1 MKQSTSVRNDEKICS
16 NIPDSVKAISF
27 HYPTVAPTS
36 SYKMHLFTALS
47 AFVALASGASALT
60 ITSPSASSYWVQ
72 FVTNTIAWG
81 TSSGDPELVSIQIIN
96 PTNKGFAGP
105 FSIAEYVKAS
115 KLSYDVTNVQLVV
128 GDGYQV
134 QFINPTNNTEVLAT
148 SAQFSV
154 KVSGTAEASVTYAPG
169 THESTKNST
178 SNSTTSTNSTN
189 INGSSFKQNG
199 TASANAKSLSCKA
212 AAVPSMAIFVIG
224 F

>member
-1 MKQSTSVRNDEKICS
+1 MKE
-16 NIPDSVKAISF
+16 AF
-27 HYPTVAPTS
+27 HYSTVVPTS
-36 SYKMHLFTALS
+36 NYRMQFFTALS
-47 AFVALASGASALT
+47 AFVALASGVSAIS
-60 ITSPSASSYWVQ
+60 ITSPSSSSYWVQ

-81 TSSGDPELVSIQIIN
+81 TGSGDPELVSIQIIN

-148 SAQFSV
+148 SAPFSV
-154 KVSGTAEASVTYAPG
+154 KVSGTSVTYAPG
-169 THESTKNST
+169 THESTKNS
-178 SNSTTSTNSTN
+178 SSNGNSTSSTNSTN

-199 TASANAKSLSCKA
+199 TANANAKSLSCKA
-212 AAVPSMAIFVIG
+212 AAVPSMAILAVG
-224 F
+224 SVWALVA